1 MKGKT
6 FNLIR
11 GEVCMVDVAIA
22 IAIILYIVLLLICW
36 CIFDREGFVIVF
48 IFSIFCGVIN
58 VLLQYLAAL

>member
-1 MKGKT
+1 
-6 FNLIR
+6 
-11 GEVCMVDVAIA
+11 MVDVAIA
-22 IAIILYIVLLLICW
+22 IAIILYVVLLLICW